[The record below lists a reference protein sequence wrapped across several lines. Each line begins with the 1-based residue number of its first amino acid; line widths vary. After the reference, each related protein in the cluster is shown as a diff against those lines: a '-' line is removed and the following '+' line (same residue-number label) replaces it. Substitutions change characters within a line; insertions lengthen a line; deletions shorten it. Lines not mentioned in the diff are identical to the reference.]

1 MTYPAKPWTNG
12 MIATEI
18 VPGQTYIYNALNS
31 TWVHQTK
38 ATLDSD
44 YQVDKAT
51 TDATLTSHTST
62 LSAHATQISQIQG
75 ILVTHKQAHNAD
87 SDALVALTARVDTLD
102 LLSDSE
108 AGRVQSAIDT
118 INTALTM
125 LDSDG
130 VALQSIKT
138 QADSNSSNIA
148 AIMGVVDNYISP
160 KLAADS
166 DRMSAIEAS
175 IVANNA
181 LDAVSK
187 NEHDSDVGVINA
199 TITTLPI
206 PVVSASQPTGKTG
219 QLWINTNDNKLY
231 FWNGVDAFVTIA
243 TV

>member
-1 MTYPAKPWTNG
+1 MATYPSKPWTNG
-12 MIATEI
+12 QTYEV
-18 VPGQTYIYNALNS
+18 VPGETYIYDA
-31 TWVHQTK
+31 TQGVWKHVTK

-44 YQVDKAT
+44 YQVDKAV
-51 TDATLTSHTST
+51 TDATLSSHTS
-62 LSAHATQISQIQG
+62 QISQIQG
-75 ILVTHKQAHNAD
+75 VLVTHKQQMNAD

-148 AIMGVVDNYISP
+148 SIMGVIDNVISP

-166 DRMSAIEAS
+166 DRMTAIEAS
-175 IVANNA
+175 IAANGA

-187 NEHDSDVGVINA
+187 NEHDSDVGVVNS
-199 TITTLPI
+199 TIDALPI
-206 PVVSASQPTGKTG
+206 PVVSASQPTGKAG

-231 FWNGVDAFVTIA
+231 FWNGVDAFVAIV